1 MNKFFLTLLLFS
13 TYAFSFDFEESTLD
27 AGLLYQHG
35 YDSSVAIGDPQWI
48 TSGITIGDVNGDGWD
63 DIFVV
68 TGETL
73 NEEGINTNP
82 NKLFI
87 AQKDGTYVDMASS
100 FGLDSQDIQS
110 SGPLIVD
117 LNGDGLRDLI
127 FGSVGNDPKMTIY
140 INNNNQ
146 SFTKQAEN
154 NLTNIRSYGISA
166 ADTDKDG
173 DMDIFISRWMHDA
186 GNAYWVNDGNAQFS
200 DITQTS
206 TDADTF
212 INAFTSLFA
221 DVNNNNW
228 VDMLVT
234 SDFGSSHYLLNDQTG
249 SMVQQDRAVMTDE
262 NGMGASVGDYDND
275 GDLDWFA
282 SSIFLEGDPDF
293 TGNRLY
299 NNDGTGNFQDVS
311 IPSSDLRRGYWGWG
325 SCFADFNNDMYL
337 DIFHVNGFDTSIN
350 GRSFIPAGFED
361 PFVDDP
367 SRLYINDQN
376 GSFTE
381 QSELLGIIDREQG
394 RAVLCHDYDRDGDVD
409 ILIANN
415 QGTSRLYKN
424 NLDNNN
430 NYLTIKLRQD
440 NKNIDGVG
448 AKIHVTANG
457 TTQLRQVLAG
467 GSFASSVGTEQYF
480 GMGENTTIETITVTW
495 PDDTTKTLTN
505 VSANQYLIINKGLSI
520 SGYVK
525 NAADQQAVFALPV
538 ELYSSKGELISQALT
553 NDQGQYTFSNLTE
566 GDYLLV
572 TNSEDFV
579 NQAYPNNSCGL
590 NQCVPSTSQT
600 ISISADQSLDD
611 ILLISSNDYY
621 PNLNG
626 LWFNADQSG
635 HGLQIEVVSIQDK
648 PTLFASWYAHLNGQT
663 IWLTGTGE
671 LNKGIAQLDMS
682 ITNGASF
689 PPNFNSDDVVT
700 TPWGTISF
708 NFSDFNSAVINWDT
722 DDVRFEDGQLSIQ
735 RLTRLSDTVTNNE
748 NIDACLS
755 GTFFNTDQNG
765 HGIMLEVLGQPAA
778 SVVVTWFTYN
788 TQGEQLWLLA
798 NGAIDG
804 NSATL
809 NTVYTQNTSFPP
821 NFDAD
826 AVMTIDWG
834 SIQINKISNDKLMLN
849 WTPNEQHQEFGDNS
863 LEMTR
868 LTRIKGNDITCN

>member
-1 MNKFFLTLLLFS
+1 MNKFFLTLVLFT
-13 TYAFSFDFEESTLD
+13 TYAFSWDFEESTIE

-35 YDSSVAIGDPQWI
+35 FDQSVTIEEPQRI
-48 TSGITIGDVNGDGWD
+48 ASGIAIGDVNGDGWD

-73 NEEGINTNP
+73 NAQGINTNP

-87 AQKDGTYVDMASS
+87 AQQDGTYVDMASAYNLS
-100 FGLDSQDIQS
+100 DQDVQS

-127 FGSVGNDPKMTIY
+127 FGSVGTDPKMTIY
-140 INNNNQ
+140 INNDNQ
-146 SFTKQAEN
+146 SFTKIN
-154 NLTNIRSYGISA
+154 NSIPSVYAYGISA

-173 DMDIFISRWMHDA
+173 DMDIFISRWLQDE
-186 GNAYWVNDGNAQFS
+186 GNAYWMNDGNAQFS
-200 DITQTS
+200 NITDTF
-206 TDADTF
+206 TDANSF
-212 INAFTSLFA
+212 QSSFTPIFV
-221 DVNNNNW
+221 DINNNNW
-228 VDMLVT
+228 VDLLVT
-234 SDFGSSHYLLNDQTG
+234 SDFFSSKYFINDQSGFMT
-249 SMVQQDRAVMTDE
+249 QQDRTQITDE

-275 GDLDWFA
+275 GDFDWFV
-282 SSIFLEGDPDF
+282 SSIFDEDGKAEGSWGVS
-293 TGNRLY
+293 GNRLY
-299 NNDGTGNFQDVS
+299 NNDGNGNFQDVS
-311 IPSSDLRRGYWGWG
+311 IPSDVNRGYWGWG
-325 SCFADFNNDMYL
+325 SCFADFNNDMHL
-337 DIFHVNGFDTSIN
+337 DIFHVNGFNSL
-350 GRSFIPAGFED
+350 PAGESDFIN
-361 PFVDDP
+361 DP
-367 SRLYINDQN
+367 SRMYINNQN
-376 GSFTE
+376 GFFTE
-381 QSELLGIIDREQG
+381 RSEQLNIIDREMG
-394 RAVLCHDYDRDGDVD
+394 RAIICHDYDRDGDID

-415 QGTSRLYKN
+415 QGQSRLYKN
-424 NLDNNN
+424 NLDNNY
-430 NYLTIKLRQD
+430 NYLTIKLHQD
-440 NKNIDGVG
+440 NKNIDAIG
-448 AKIHVTANG
+448 AKIHVTSNG
-457 TTQLRQVLAG
+457 ITQLRQVQAG

-480 GMGENTTIETITVTW
+480 GLGENTTIETITVTW
-495 PDDTTKTLTN
+495 PDDTSKTLTN
-505 VSANQYLIINKGLSI
+505 VSANQFLIINKGLTI
-520 SGYVK
+520 NGLVK
-525 NAADQQAVFALPV
+525 NAADQLAISALSLQ
-538 ELYSSKGELISQALT
+538 LYSVNGELISQTMT
-553 NDQGQYTFSNLTE
+553 NDKGQYSFSNLTE

-671 LNKGIAQLDMS
+671 LNKGIAELNMS

-778 SVVVTWFTYN
+778 SIVVTWFTYN